1 MHSQRLLLSAISAS
15 LLLVTCRKDDVESGS
30 PAPTPSTVNPMLAIF
45 HGHVADAMQTFT
57 VNATTGGAVTGN
69 DGVMIYFTA
78 NAFRTQSGGMV
89 TGNVQVE
96 LVEALSVGDMIWLNK
111 QTLGNDNGELK
122 PLVSGGQYY
131 LNVTQG
137 GQKLKLADNAGQVS
151 VPAPNGTDP
160 NMQLFSGSVDED
172 GTIIWDPFANQAA
185 MALDSSNY
193 NFPNDSLG
201 WVNCDIFMWT
211 GTQTVVQ
218 ATCPA
223 GYSEENTILWL
234 VFPDQNSITGMH
246 AASANLF
253 STGGSYTLPEGL
265 SVKFVAI
272 SNINGTYTSSIT
284 TAVVAAGMNPTLTF
298 SPTTLAQFQADVN
311 AL

>member
-1 MHSQRLLLSAISAS
+1 MHSQRLLLSALAAS
-15 LLLVTCRKDDVESGS
+15 LLFITCKKDDDDSGS
-30 PAPTPSTVNPMLAIF
+30 PAPTPSAVNPMLAIF

-57 VNATTGGAVTGN
+57 VNASTGGNISGN
-69 DGVMIYFTA
+69 DGIFIAFPA

-96 LVEALSVGDMIWLNK
+96 LVEALTVGDMIWMNK
-111 QTLGNDNGELK
+111 QTLGDDNGQLK

-137 GQKLKLADNAGQVS
+137 GQQLKLAENAGQVY

-172 GTIIWDPFANQAA
+172 GTIIWDPFANQVA
-185 MALDSSNY
+185 MALDSSTY

-234 VFPDQNSITGMH
+234 AFPDQNSITGMH
-246 AASANLF
+246 AVDANLF
-253 STGGSYTLPEGL
+253 STGGSYTLPVGL
-265 SVKFVAI
+265 NVKLVAI

-284 TAVVAAGMNPTLTF
+284 STVVTAGMNPTLTF